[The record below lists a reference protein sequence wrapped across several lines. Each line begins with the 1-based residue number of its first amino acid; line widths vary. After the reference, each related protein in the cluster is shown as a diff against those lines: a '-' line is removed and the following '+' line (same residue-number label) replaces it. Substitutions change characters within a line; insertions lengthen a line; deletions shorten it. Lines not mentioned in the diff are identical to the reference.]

1 MPHPTLLPS
10 LLTVEHFEVV
20 KGSDRCSQIT
30 AHKFFFCIIKTRTA
44 ANRTACP
51 SWYEE
56 YSFLTLC
63 YIKKTAQ

>member
-30 AHKFFFCIIKTRTA
+30 AHKFFSALLKHVQQ
-44 ANRTACP
+44 
-51 SWYEE
+51 
-56 YSFLTLC
+56 LTGQPDTLL
-63 YIKKTAQ
+63 YQENSTIDLNESEGGL